1 MIFVAAKERGQVV
14 VTTNFQ
20 PENRKEKRK
29 KMMIDPTYYKEK
41 PIVGYLHHFV
51 GTPIG

>member
-1 MIFVAAKERGQVV
+1 MIFVAAKERDQVV

-29 KMMIDPTYYKEK
+29 KK
-41 PIVGYLHHFV
+41 
-51 GTPIG
+51 